1 VKSGEEDR
9 LGTVRVGSFGVS
21 IDGFGAGPQQD
32 LEHPLGVGGER
43 LFEWFFETRT
53 WRVMHKQDG
62 GEVGVDDD
70 FAKRGFENVAAWIIG
85 RNMFGPLR
93 GAWPDEAWKGWWGDE
108 PPYHVPVFVLTH
120 YRRTPLEMR
129 GGTIFHFVTEG
140 AVTALELARKAAG
153 RGDVRIGGGVSTIRE
168 YLRKGLI
175 DEMHLAVVPT
185 LLGTG
190 EQLFA
195 GMELPALGYAVKET
209 AATSRATHV
218 VVAKVR

>member
-1 VKSGEEDR
+1 MGR
-9 LGTVRVGSFGVS
+9 VRVGSFGVS
-21 IDGFGAGPQQD
+21 IDGYGAGPQQD
-32 LEHPLGVGGER
+32 LEHPLGMGGEG
-43 LFEWFFETRT
+43 LFEWFFATRT
-53 WRVMHKQDG
+53 WRVRHNEG
-62 GEVGVDDD
+62 GGDVGVDDD
-70 FAKRGFENVAAWIIG
+70 FARRGFENVGAWIIG

-120 YRRTPLEMR
+120 YRRASLEMR

-140 AVTALELARKAAG
+140 AVTALELASKAAG
-153 RGDVRIGGGVSTIRE
+153 RRDVRIGGGVATIRE
-168 YLRKGLI
+168 YLREGLI

-195 GMELPALGYAVKET
+195 GMELPKLGYAVTET
-209 AATSRATHV
+209 AATKRATHV

>member
-1 VKSGEEDR
+1 VGS
-9 LGTVRVGSFGVS
+9 VRVGSFGVS
-21 IDGFGAGPQQD
+21 IDGYGAGPHQD
-32 LEHPLGVGGER
+32 LEHPLGVGGEA
-43 LFEWFFETRT
+43 LFEWFFATRT
-53 WRVMHKQDG
+53 WRVMHNEDG
-62 GEVGVDDD
+62 GELGVDDD
-70 FAKRGFENVAAWIIG
+70 FARRGFENVGAWIIG

-120 YRRTPLEMR
+120 YRRAPLEMR

-140 AVTALELARKAAG
+140 AVTALELASKAAG
-153 RGDVRIGGGVSTIRE
+153 RRDVRIGGGVATIRE
-168 YLRKGLI
+168 YLREGLI

-190 EQLFA
+190 EQLLA
-195 GMELPALGYAVKET
+195 GMELPKLGYAVTET
-209 AATSRATHV
+209 AATKRATHV

>member
-1 VKSGEEDR
+1 VGR
-9 LGTVRVGSFGVS
+9 VRVGSFGLS
-21 IDGFGAGPQQD
+21 IDGYGAGPHQD
-32 LEHPLGVGGER
+32 LEHPLGVGGEA
-43 LFEWFFETRT
+43 LFEWFFATRT
-53 WRVMHKQDG
+53 WREKHNEDG

-70 FAKRGFENVAAWIIG
+70 FASRGFENVGAWIIG

-120 YRRTPLEMR
+120 YRRAPLEMR

-140 AVTALELARKAAG
+140 AVTALELASKAAG
-153 RGDVRIGGGVSTIRE
+153 RRDVRIGGGVATIRE
-168 YLRKGLI
+168 YLREGLI

-195 GMELPALGYAVKET
+195 GMELPKLGYAVTET
-209 AATSRATHV
+209 AATKRATHV